1 MRDPED
7 VLTYHLDENQVKV
20 KVKDLTD
27 REALLTAELIEDV
40 FNSTSTGI
48 RTKAGQVRLREL
60 QVVMNTLYK
69 QLERYRQDPNDS
81 RTIKTICGLL
91 DRTAKFSGFARS
103 YVREHKWKELIR
115 LADE

>member
-1 MRDPED
+1 
-7 VLTYHLDENQVKV
+7 
-20 KVKDLTD
+20 
-27 REALLTAELIEDV
+27 
-40 FNSTSTGI
+40 
-48 RTKAGQVRLREL
+48 
-60 QVVMNTLYK
+60 MNTLYK
-69 QLERYRQDPNDS
+69 QLERYRQDPNDG